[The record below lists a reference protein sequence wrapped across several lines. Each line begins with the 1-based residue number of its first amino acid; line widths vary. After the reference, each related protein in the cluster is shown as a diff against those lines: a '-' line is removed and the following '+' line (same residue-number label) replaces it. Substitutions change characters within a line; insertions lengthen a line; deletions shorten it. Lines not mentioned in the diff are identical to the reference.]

1 MAVTVTLLSL
11 SVLTSTSKADAPRN
25 GPPGPPTRLTVDDDA
40 APLAVTGDPE
50 FGWVVV
56 DRDRGSVQSA
66 YEIVV
71 SDGNSTLLDT
81 HKVQSNQQSYVH
93 VPGLENRLQPDHPYR
108 WTVRTWNAGG
118 KVGPYAAVARFDTG
132 LTDSDWHASWI
143 RRPGADKQV
152 LQDYSLFR
160 KDVAITASPIARARV
175 YASAGDHYDL
185 RVNGTLV
192 AHGPSYAYPD
202 EQYYETTDVTS
213 ELRAGAA
220 NSIAFVTL
228 WGQPSQGRPPTVP
241 ALIAH
246 ITIDHADGTRQTVTT
261 DGTWRTHNGPWVQ
274 DVLRNDEGDFV
285 EHIDERLVPVSWDR
299 AGFDDA
305 SWTPAAVIGPH
316 PTKPFTHL
324 IAART
329 HIVTERM
336 KPVKLSRLGDG
347 SYVADFGT
355 VMAATPGVDVKHG
368 VAGRK
373 VTLLGGFL
381 LDPNGHVSRTRG
393 VQETNMAW
401 NFDERAGAQEL
412 RPFGYLAFRY
422 LEVDGAQ
429 EPFTPSSV
437 AIDARHA
444 DMPDEQAASF
454 RSSNPTL
461 NAVWNLA
468 RHSALY
474 DSQEQFLDTPTRE
487 KGPFLGDS
495 FDVSQATMD
504 AFGERSLTFQA
515 LRDFAR
521 SQVRYWSGQGRVN
534 VVYPNGD
541 GKRDIPDGTEDYP
554 LWVERAYETSGSLDE
569 LRAMYPTARN
579 ITDYVAHA
587 IDPRT
592 GLVTNLPGGGSD
604 YLYGAVDWPPQMRY
618 GYDMN
623 TAARTTVNVLAYA
636 DFVRTATLARAL
648 GRTAD
653 EQTETTRANALATAI
668 RAHLERADGVF
679 IDGLDAAGHPS
690 AHASQQANAFPLAFG
705 LVETPKVEAVA
716 RHVIS
721 LGSATGVGI
730 YWVLLDALHE
740 SGNDQALVDLL
751 TNANQP
757 GYAQILS
764 EGATFTWESWDARQ
778 IGDSE
783 SHGWGSA
790 VLSRMQDD
798 LLGVHLLQ
806 PGAAQVE
813 VRVPQANVTK
823 ASGTYATQ
831 RGPITVAWTRNASD
845 RETLDLTVPPNVQ
858 ALVHLHAPS
867 VDRVS
872 DGDRPVTGDAG
883 VSASQATDGLVQLT
897 AGSGSYHFT
906 NQAPTLP
913 AVAASSSSSSSS
925 KVGLIIGFGALV
937 LVGIG
942 VGMALA
948 LRAKRGRSEPS

>member
-1 MAVTVTLLSL
+1 MAVAVTLLSSL
-11 SVLTSTSKADAPRN
+11 VLTGTSRAGAPRDR
-25 GPPGPPTRLTVDDDA
+25 PPGPPTRLTVNDDA

-56 DRDRGSVQSA
+56 DPDRGSRQSA

-71 SDGNSTLLDT
+71 SDGSAMLLDT
-81 HKVQSNQQSYVH
+81 NKVQSDQQSYVH
-93 VPGLENRLQPDHPYR
+93 VPGLESRLQRDHSYR
-108 WTVRTWNAGG
+108 WTVRTWDASG
-118 KVGPYAAVARFDTG
+118 KVGPYAPVARFDTG
-132 LTDSDWHASWI
+132 LTDSDWHAQWI
-143 RRPGADKQV
+143 RRPGAEKEV

-160 KDVAITASPIARARV
+160 KEVAITASQIVRARV

-185 RVNGTLV
+185 RVNGMLV

-213 ELRAGAA
+213 ELRAGAT
-220 NSIAFVTL
+220 NTFAFVTF

-241 ALIAH
+241 GLIAH
-246 ITIDHADGTRQTVTT
+246 ITIDHADGMRQTVTT
-261 DGTWRTHNGPWVQ
+261 DGTWRTHNAPWVQ

-285 EHIDERLVPVSWDR
+285 EHIDERLLPVGWDR

-316 PTKPFTHL
+316 PTRPFTHL

-329 HIVTERM
+329 HIVTDRM
-336 KPVKLSRLGDG
+336 KPVKIARLGDG

-355 VMAATPGVDVKHG
+355 VMAATPVVDVRQG
-368 VAGRK
+368 AAGRK

-393 VQETNMAW
+393 IQQTNMSW

-429 EPFTPSSV
+429 EPLTPANV
-437 AIDARHA
+437 EIDARHA
-444 DMPDEQAASF
+444 DMPDGQAASF
-454 RSSNPTL
+454 QSSNPTL

-495 FDVSQATMD
+495 FDVSQATTE
-504 AFGERSLTFQA
+504 AFDERNMTFQA

-521 SQVRYWSGQGRVN
+521 SQVRYWSGEGRVN

-554 LWVERAYETSGSLDE
+554 LWVAQAYQTSGSLDE

-579 ITDYVAHA
+579 ITDYVARA

-592 GLVTNLPGGGSD
+592 GLVTDLPGGGSD
-604 YLYGAVDWPPQMRY
+604 YLFGAVDWPPQMRY

-623 TAARTTVNVLAYA
+623 TAARTTVNVLAFG

-648 GRTAD
+648 GRSAD

-679 IDGLDAAGHPS
+679 IDGLDAARHPS
-690 AHASQQANAFPLAFG
+690 THASQQANAYALAFG
-705 LVETPKVEAVA
+705 VVATPKVEAVA
-716 RHVIS
+716 RYVIS

-730 YWVLLDALHE
+730 YWVLLDALHA
-740 SGNDQALVDLL
+740 SGNDQGLVNLL
-751 TNANQP
+751 TNPKQP

-790 VLSRMQDD
+790 VFSRLQDD
-798 LLGVHLLQ
+798 LLGVHMAQ
-806 PGAAQVE
+806 PGAARVDLL
-813 VRVPQANVTK
+813 VPQTNVTK

-831 RGPITVAWTRNASD
+831 RGPITVAWTRDGAD
-845 RETLDLTVPPNVQ
+845 HETVDVTVPPNVQ
-858 ALVHLHAPS
+858 ALVQLHAPS

-872 DGDRPVTGDAG
+872 DGERPVTGDAG
-883 VSASQATDGLVQLT
+883 VSASQSTDGLVQLT
-897 AGSGSYHFT
+897 VGSGSYHLA
-906 NQAPTLP
+906 NHAPTLP
-913 AVAASSSSSSSS
+913 AVAASSSSSSNS
-925 KVGLIIGFGALV
+925 KVALIIGFGALV

-948 LRAKRGRSEPS
+948 LRAKRGRGESS